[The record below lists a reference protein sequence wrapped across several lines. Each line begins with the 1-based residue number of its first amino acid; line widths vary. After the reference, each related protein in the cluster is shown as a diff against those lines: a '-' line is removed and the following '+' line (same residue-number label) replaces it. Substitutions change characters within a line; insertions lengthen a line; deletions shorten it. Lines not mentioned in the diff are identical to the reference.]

1 MSSCFRRGGGGGAT
15 SANNNNRK
23 HKQNRP
29 NNNKNMTE
37 TQTKQPVKK
46 QTSIG
51 LKTCGCPETEGG
63 GVVAVDEDCLSQ
75 TCVFVRCI
83 FSSIYILNCNCLL
96 YILIR
101 VYFFI
106 YIVYSSPAY
115 FHPFIILKIYFSP
128 IVHIAPSLLLLPPPP
143 HRERD
148 LALKARL
155 QRKIINI
162 FNIYFWNSSC
172 SQRAS
177 AMENITRDGGS
188 TTA

>member
-1 MSSCFRRGGGGGAT
+1 
-15 SANNNNRK
+15 
-23 HKQNRP
+23 
-29 NNNKNMTE
+29 MTE

-51 LKTCGCPETEGG
+51 LKTCGYPETKGG
-63 GVVAVDEDCLSQ
+63 GVVAVGEDCLSQ

-96 YILIR
+96 YILIH
-101 VYFFI
+101 VYLFI
-106 YIVYSSPAY
+106 YIVFSSPAY

-143 HRERD
+143 HGERD

-155 QRKIINI
+155 QKNSFFFLQYLLLKQNLLSKSVCEGNYHQRWRKHRYTN
-162 FNIYFWNSSC
+162 C
-172 SQRAS
+172 SHCFHCL
-177 AMENITRDGGS
+177 S
-188 TTA
+188 TVYTLAYMPKYLLHI